1 MRYKI
6 NKKAGFFVCKL
17 NPQNKDISLDDL
29 RNAFNDDT
37 EESRATLNRVT
48 RYAASLRG
56 TRPYWSGRMKM
67 VEAMVR
73 MLGCPSLFLTFSAA
87 DLH

>member
-1 MRYKI
+1 MRHQI
-6 NKKAGFFVCKL
+6 NEKAGFFVRKL
-17 NPQNKDISLDDL
+17 NLQNKDLSLDDL
-29 RNAFNDDT
+29 RNAFNNNT

-73 MLGCPSLFLTFSAA
+73 MLSCPSLFLTFSAA